1 MPTVSSRLRRSSDLE
16 PGIRRVKSGKG
27 FSYRDAAGSAV
38 KDPEV
43 LARIRSLAIPPA
55 YTDVWICADPKGHLQ
70 AVGNDARGR
79 KQYRYHP
86 KWTTKRGKAKFAHL
100 LEFAQSLPAIRH
112 RVEDDMGASSLGREK
127 VVATVVH
134 LLEHTLI
141 RVGNTQ
147 YAKENHSY
155 GLTTLKDTH
164 VKVKGATIRF
174 AFKGKSGV
182 FHELAL
188 RDPEA
193 ARIVRT
199 LQHVPGHHL
208 FDYVDDEGAAHPIGS
223 ADVNVY
229 LKEISGL
236 DISAKDFRTWAAT
249 VEAARL
255 LAQCPT
261 DLSVSACK
269 REVAKVIREVAEM
282 LGNTPAVCRSSYVH
296 PRVLEAYCAGSPA
309 SVRGRKKKGLS
320 GEESAVIRF
329 LEKVAIKGK
338 WQQK

>member
-16 PGIRRVKSGKG
+16 PGIRRVKSGKR
-27 FSYRDAAGSAV
+27 FSYRDAAGHTV

-55 YTDVWICADPKGHLQ
+55 YTDAWICADPKGHLQ
-70 AVGNDARGR
+70 AVGNDAKGR

-86 KWTTKRGKAKFAHL
+86 QWTTKRGKAKFAHL
-100 LEFAQSLPAIRH
+100 LDFAHALPAIR
-112 RVEDDMGASSLGREK
+112 RCVEEDMGAPRLGREK
-127 VVATVVH
+127 VLATVVY

-141 RVGNTQ
+141 RIGNEQ
-147 YAKENHSY
+147 YAKENRSY

-164 VKVKGATIRF
+164 VEVKGTTIRF
-174 AFKGKSGV
+174 AFKGKSGI

-193 ARIVRT
+193 ARIVRA
-199 LQHVPGHHL
+199 LKDIPGHHL
-208 FDYVDDEGAAHPIGS
+208 FDYVDDDGGGCPIAS
-223 ADVNVY
+223 TDVNAY

-249 VEAARL
+249 VEAAKRL
-255 LAQCPT
+255 AECPT
-261 DLSVSACK
+261 CLSVSACK
-269 REVAKVIREVAEM
+269 REVAKVIRDVAET

-296 PRVLEAYCAGSPA
+296 PQVLEAYCTGRPA
-309 SVRGRKKKGLS
+309 PVRGRKRKGLS
-320 GEESAVIRF
+320 GEESAVLRF
-329 LEKVAIKGK
+329 LEKVTVKG
-338 WQQK
+338 